1 MKKLTALALA
11 LAVLVLFVPDAL
23 ALPEPLMQETRT
35 IVIGTKMNTRVS
47 DYENNYLTKL
57 LEKTLNVKIEWVF
70 RNEPAAAG
78 YPAGCGT
85 DG

>member
-35 IVIGTKMNTRVS
+35 IVIVTKMNTRVS
-47 DYENNYLTKL
+47 DYENNYLT
-57 LEKTLNVKIEWVF
+57 
-70 RNEPAAAG
+70 
-78 YPAGCGT
+78 
-85 DG
+85 